1 MKTSSLLI
9 NEPPLLVLPS
19 LAKAIG
25 LNDAIITQQLHYW
38 LENPKAGV
46 EREGFKWIF
55 NTYDEWQENFPF
67 WSVSTIKRTFLD
79 LEEKGVVISAQ
90 MDAKSR
96 DMRKYYRLNYE
107 KLAEYE
113 TLHRLNLTPSIGS
126 HRDDVKGN
134 TESTTDINYGTIVPE
149 GLGLYWQIA
158 DGQVVTQQDQ
168 FVAQA
173 RDAANLM
180 DMGCL
185 GASEL
190 AYAFMT
196 ARKILIPES
205 KIKGNRKAAREMM
218 EMGVKAE
225 HVTRATL
232 DLMEKNMTVTD
243 LFSVSK
249 TAIDLANKP
258 VQVQEYTRLL

>member
-1 MKTSSLLI
+1 MSESKPNYAGRPKTVFRVNKDKDNPFVMI
-9 NEPPLLVLPS
+9 DRRPIENPLLSWKAKGVLAYLLSRPDNWIVQFRDLVNRS
-19 LAKAIG
+19 TDGGHAVRQAVKELKEAGHIVVKTDREGGKITRWTYEVHEVPLLSDFQQVENLEVENQL
-25 LNDAIITQQLHYW
+25 LNDIDLNETELNDIGTKV
-38 LENPKAGV
+38 PS
-46 EREGFKWIF
+46 
-55 NTYDEWQENFPF
+55 DFP
-67 WSVSTIKRTFLD
+67 ID
-79 LEEKGVVISAQ
+79 
-90 MDAKSR
+90 
-96 DMRKYYRLNYE
+96 
-107 KLAEYE
+107 
-113 TLHRLNLTPSIGS
+113 
-126 HRDDVKGN
+126 
-134 TESTTDINYGTIVPE
+134 
-149 GLGLYWQIA
+149 WQIA
-158 DGQVVTQQDQ
+158 AGQEVTQHDK
-168 FVAQA
+168 FIAQA

-225 HVTRATL
+225 HVRRATL